1 MYKGIYIALSGAI
14 QKQRDMDITAQNI
27 ANANTTGF
35 KKERISFKDSLI
47 PVDNKPPHVPDGR
60 AMTETSSIMTD
71 FTGGS
76 IMKTGNPLDIAINGE
91 GFFSLEGNYYTRNGN
106 FTIDD
111 EGNIVT
117 QDGRKVLG
125 SGGPVNVQ
133 GGKVEISRSGEIFVD
148 NISVD
153 TLKIVDFKDKS
164 VLLKQSGSMFITGK
178 AGEEINPQIS
188 QGYLESSNVD
198 AIREMVQ
205 MIRTMR
211 EFESYQKM
219 INSFDEASSKTINEL
234 GK

>member
-1 MYKGIYIALSGAI
+1 MHKGIYIALSGAI
-14 QKQRDMDITAQNI
+14 QKQRDMDISAQNI

-47 PVDNKPPHVPDGR
+47 PVDINQSNVPDGR
-60 AMTETSSIMTD
+60 SMTETSNIMTD
-71 FTGGS
+71 FSGGS
-76 IMKTGNPLDIAINGE
+76 IMRTGNPLDIAINGE
-91 GFFSLEGNYYTRNGN
+91 GFFSLEGNYYTKNGN
-106 FTIDD
+106 FTIDT

-133 GGKVEISRSGEIFVD
+133 GGKVEISGSGEIFVD
-148 NISVD
+148 NTPVD
-153 TLKIVDFKDKS
+153 TLKIVGFKDKS
-164 VLLKQSGSMFITGK
+164 VLVKQSGSVFVTGK

-188 QGYLESSNVD
+188 QGFLETSNVETV
-198 AIREMVQ
+198 REMIQ

-211 EFESYQKM
+211 AFESYQKI
-219 INSFDEASSKTINEL
+219 INTFDEASSKTINEL

>member
-1 MYKGIYIALSGAI
+1 MYKGIYIAVSGAI
-14 QKQRDMDITAQNI
+14 QKQRDMDISAQNI

-47 PVDNKPPHVPDGR
+47 PVDNNQSNIPDGR
-60 AMTETSSIMTD
+60 SMTETSSIMTD
-71 FTGGS
+71 FTSGS
-76 IMKTGNPLDIAINGE
+76 IMRTGNPLDIAINGE

-106 FTIDD
+106 FTIDT

-133 GGKVEISRSGEIFVD
+133 GGKVEISGSGEIFVD
-148 NISVD
+148 NIPVD

-164 VLLKQSGSMFITGK
+164 VLLKQSGSVFITGQ

-188 QGYLESSNVD
+188 QGHLESSNVE
-198 AIREMVQ
+198 AVREMIQ

-219 INSFDEASSKTINEL
+219 ISSFDEAASKTINEL